1 MGNTASKTLSESG
14 PRQYLGHVRLPTEI
28 QLAIASH
35 LCPSCSVGEDAIM
48 ATEDARKRQCDLGAL
63 AAACKNLHIVA
74 NEHRFHSF
82 VMPYNPD
89 YMMNLTM
96 GSFEDDFFLA
106 DRYHIKALPELLE
119 RLITYG
125 QLSESLQYLS
135 IRNATMT
142 YKAGVTKRRLRL
154 FISASETHG
163 LEVPDIIPRLL
174 ECPECQRDAGP
185 TVIEGD
191 AFWLDGELWMID
203 FHMEMSKAFNAWMIH
218 LLLFCLAPRLKK
230 LLIDPEIAEDVFD
243 LDYLPGIGLPSV
255 MTVVIPRAVGFSRI
269 ILPSTDFRTEN
280 LLLRFPNLRTCQNH
294 DSGLTAYPVV
304 HRFPGQ
310 SPPLFSTVRR
320 LLLAGDQPGR
330 LEHVTAI
337 LHDFPQLEELH
348 YHRLKGMLED
358 GDPDFCN
365 ADVFNGVHR
374 CLRKLTYSSTQVEQ
388 QPFPDPINY
397 GIEIHCYEESRF
409 SDVPHFGGFAV
420 LEELTID
427 QALLGRMSTIR
438 DRVESPTGPY
448 YPELA
453 WKLPQSLRCLTIHFV
468 YDWAQLAS
476 QFISIAMAKN
486 GGQLPLLTDIYIVLV
501 RAGTVT
507 YDYAWSPHI
516 PLLPRESLTRTTG
529 EMLKQASIDL
539 WTRSAAIGP
548 PPGELEDY
556 PRDPVPPGK
565 PIKFYVIRTP
575 FRHL

>member
-1 MGNTASKTLSESG
+1 
-14 PRQYLGHVRLPTEI
+14 
-28 QLAIASH
+28 
-35 LCPSCSVGEDAIM
+35 M

-63 AAACKNLHIVA
+63 AAACKNLHVVA

-82 VMPYNPD
+82 VMPYHPDFMMRLMSIRNP
-89 YMMNLTM
+89 
-96 GSFEDDFFLA
+96 EDNFSLA
-106 DRYHIKALPELLE
+106 DRLHLKALPELLE

-125 QLSESLQYLS
+125 QLSEDLLYLS
-135 IRNATMT
+135 IRNETMI

-174 ECPECQRDAGP
+174 ECPESKRNPVG
-185 TVIEGD
+185 TMIEGD
-191 AFWLDGELWMID
+191 ALWLDGELWIID
-203 FHMEMSKAFNAWMIH
+203 FHMEMGRTFNRWMIQ

-230 LLIDPEIAEDVFD
+230 LLIDPDMAEDVFD
-243 LDYLPGIGLPSV
+243 PHYLPGIGLPSV
-255 MTVVIPRAVGFSRI
+255 MTVVIPQVEEFSRI
-269 ILPSTDFRTEN
+269 ILPSTSFRTET
-280 LLLRFPNLRTCQNH
+280 LLPRFPNLRTCQNH

-304 HRFPGQ
+304 RRFPGQ
-310 SPPLFSTVRR
+310 SPPSFPTVRR

-337 LHDFPQLEELH
+337 LHDFPQLEEFH
-348 YHRLKGMLED
+348 YHRLQGVLEG

-374 CLRKLTYSSTQVEQ
+374 CLRKLTYSSTQVTQ
-388 QPFPDPINY
+388 QPFPDPIDY
-397 GIEIHCYEESRF
+397 GIEVEIHCYEERRF

-448 YPELA
+448 FPDLA
-453 WKLPQSLRCLTIHFV
+453 WKLPQSLRCLTIRFV

-486 GGQLPLLTDIYIVLV
+486 GGQFPLLTDICVVLV

-507 YDYAWSPHI
+507 YNYEWGPHI
-516 PLLPRESLTRTTG
+516 PILPAESLTRTTA
-529 EMLKQASIDL
+529 EMLKQASINL
-539 WTRSAAIGP
+539 WTRSAGIGP
-548 PPGELEDY
+548 PHGELEDY
-556 PRDPVPPGK
+556 PREPVPRGN
-565 PIKFYVIRTP
+565 PIKFYVMRTP
-575 FRHL
+575 FRHR